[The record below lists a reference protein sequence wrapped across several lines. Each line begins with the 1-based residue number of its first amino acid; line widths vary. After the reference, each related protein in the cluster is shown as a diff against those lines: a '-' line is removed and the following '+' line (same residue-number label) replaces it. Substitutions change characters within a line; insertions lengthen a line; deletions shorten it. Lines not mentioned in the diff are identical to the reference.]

1 MAQQQ
6 PSSIGD
12 LQKGGAPTKGPLAA
26 FSHFMDRFKPQLA
39 LALPKHLT
47 ADRMSRLALTA
58 FSNSEQLQNCD
69 QRSIAASIMTAGQLG
84 LEPGVNGQG
93 YLIPYGRTCTF
104 VPGWKGL
111 VDLVARSGRGTVFT
125 GVIFRDQDYTFTD
138 GARRDLVIHNETDL
152 DAPEDITHAYA
163 VGWVRDAALPI
174 IELWRVS
181 KIEKHRDKYN
191 KVGRKHYSYRDWEM
205 YARKVPLLQV
215 IKYMPCSIE
224 VANAL
229 AVSHAAEAGR
239 GVNIDHGIVI
249 DMDTGRPV
257 EEVDQETGEV
267 KKPAGGNAQ
276 PPSSSEQRAPAASA
290 KAQADAGIQA
300 QGAATAD
307 TAPADDGPEADPGP
321 PIEDS
326 PGLDPAKVEA
336 QLQAAKDIQVLDL
349 AADSIEGVSDL
360 SEQARLHQMYQ
371 ARRLSMTA
379 QQQRAQPQQQRA
391 AGQRRRMAAPE

>member
-1 MAQQQ
+1 MTQKTA
-6 PSSIGD
+6 ITD
-12 LQKGGAPTKGPLAA
+12 LQKAGEPTKAPLAT

-47 ADRMSRLALTA
+47 VDRMARLALTA
-58 FSNSEQLQNCD
+58 FSSSPQLQRCEH
-69 QRSIAASIMTAGQLG
+69 RSIAASIMTAGQLG

-125 GVIFRDQDYTFTD
+125 GVIFRDQDYTYTD

-163 VGWVRDAALPI
+163 IGWVKDAAMPI

-191 KVGRKHYSYRDWEM
+191 KVGGKHYSYRDWEM

-229 AVSHAAEAGR
+229 AVSHAAESGR
-239 GVNIDHGIVI
+239 GANIDHGIVI
-249 DMDTGRPV
+249 DMESGAPLD
-257 EEVDQETGEV
+257 VDPNTGEV
-267 KKPAGGNAQ
+267 LEPTSIGEPANAAATETDASPQ
-276 PPSSSEQRAPAASA
+276 NVQTGAAAAPAS
-290 KAQADAGIQA
+290 QTEQPN
-300 QGAATAD
+300 ATQSS
-307 TAPADDGPEADPGP
+307 PHVDDP
-321 PIEDS
+321 PIANGIS
-326 PGLDPAKVEA
+326 PAQVEG
-336 QLQAAKDIQVLDL
+336 QLRAAKDTEVLDL
-349 AADSIEGVSDL
+349 AADFIVDL
-360 SEQARLHQMYQ
+360 ADSSEQERLTDLYRQL
-371 ARRLSMTA
+371 RLAMTNA
-379 QQQRAQPQQQRA
+379 QQRP
-391 AGQRRRMAAPE
+391 RRPRVPAPE

>member
-1 MAQQQ
+1 MTQTTAI
-6 PSSIGD
+6 SD
-12 LQKGGAPTKGPLAA
+12 LQKGSEATKAPLAT
-26 FSHFMDRFKPQLA
+26 FSHFMDRFKPQLT

-47 ADRMSRLALTA
+47 ADRMARLALTA
-58 FSNSEQLQNCD
+58 FSSSEQLQRCEH
-69 QRSIAASIMTAGQLG
+69 RSIAASIMTAGQLG

-163 VGWVRDAALPI
+163 IGWVRDAAMPI

-224 VANAL
+224 ISNAL
-229 AVSHAAEAGR
+229 AVSHAAESGR
-239 GVNIDHGIVI
+239 GVTIDHGIVI
-249 DMDTGRPV
+249 DMESGHPLEIDP
-257 EEVDQETGEV
+257 DTGEV
-267 KKPAGGNAQ
+267 MEPPHTPQRNAAAEGAGGSSTKDQPATTATASQPEQPGAEQNAPHVDD
-276 PPSSSEQRAPAASA
+276 PPSTS
-290 KAQADAGIQA
+290 GISITQ
-300 QGAATAD
+300 
-307 TAPADDGPEADPGP
+307 
-321 PIEDS
+321 
-326 PGLDPAKVEA
+326 VEA
-336 QLQAAKDIQVLDL
+336 QLRAAKDTEVLDL
-349 AADSIEGVSDL
+349 AADFIGDVSN
-360 SEQARLHQMYQ
+360 EAEKERLTALYQ
-371 ARRLSMTA
+371 RLRLSMTNV
-379 QQQRAQPQQQRA
+379 QQRA
-391 AGQRRRMAAPE
+391 RRTRVAAPE